1 MLLLTYPQE
10 RGEASM
16 QYYSSYAEILTGAMS
31 VVFSIISV
39 IGIVFYIFSSIG
51 LYTIAKR
58 RRIPGAGWAWVPLG
72 NLWILGSIAD
82 QYDLVVKNVK
92 KKQRHLLLW
101 LSISIIA
108 LVIAMIPTL
117 LAFIF
122 SAAQHSFNSSDADAL
137 IGTVLIMVI
146 FYIGLLA
153 LAVISAVF
161 TYIAYYKLYKSCA
174 PDNAVL
180 FLVLSIFFSFLTP
193 FFVFACRNKDEGLYA
208 PAQPPY
214 PPYSAPQAPYYG
226 NHTPQ
231 A

>member
-1 MLLLTYPQE
+1 
-10 RGEASM
+10 M
-16 QYYSSYAEILTGAMS
+16 QYYSSYAEILTS
-31 VVFSIISV
+31 VMGIAVGISSV

-58 RRIPGAGWAWVPLG
+58 RGIPSAGWAWVPLG

-82 QYDLVVKNVK
+82 QYDLVAKNAK

-101 LSISIIA
+101 LCVSMIVLI
-108 LVIAMIPTL
+108 LAMIPTL
-117 LAFIF
+117 VSFIIG
-122 SAAQHSFNSSDADAL
+122 ATRHSFDSSNADAL
-137 IGTVLIMVI
+137 IGTVLIMLI

-161 TYIAYYKLYKSCA
+161 TYIAYYKLYKSCS

-193 FFVFACRNKDEGLYA
+193 FFVFACRNKDEGLHA
-208 PAQPPY
+208 PVPPQY
-214 PPYSAPQAPYYG
+214 PPYGMPQPPYYG
-226 NHTPQ
+226 NGAPQ